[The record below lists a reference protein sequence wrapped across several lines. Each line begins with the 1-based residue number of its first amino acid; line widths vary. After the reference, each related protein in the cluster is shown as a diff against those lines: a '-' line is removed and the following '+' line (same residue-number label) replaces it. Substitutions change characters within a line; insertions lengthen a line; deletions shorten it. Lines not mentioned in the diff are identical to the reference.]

1 MTPAYDKLYLS
12 VAQKCLA
19 GMLDYFVNHL
29 GYSLR
34 EAWKLFLE
42 SPLSARFEQGDCSV
56 VAGRSGPELA
66 MDILWEKQIPFT
78 KDEPSISQGRSREYW
93 VGWALAYY
101 QWDNGLTFA
110 EIEKKVPIE
119 KVRTMY
125 MPYHEMDIKQFR
137 DEMNQL
143 CGKAANIAG

>member
-34 EAWKLFLE
+34 EAWKLFLD

-78 KDEPSISQGRSREYW
+78 KRELQVSPAKSVEYW
-93 VGWALAYY
+93 VGWVLADY
-101 QWDNGLTFA
+101 QWDSGLTFA
-110 EIEKKVPIE
+110 QIEKKVPIE

-125 MPYHEMDIKQFR
+125 MPYHQMDVKQFR
-137 DEMNQL
+137 DIMNQL
-143 CGKAANIAG
+143 CGRAANIAG